1 MSARYFTN
9 SQSRRV
15 SRFSRFSIAAAALMA
30 LGACAGSNAR
40 YVDADTGEYLEF
52 VDDSHV
58 KYVGHFNDREWLY
71 EAERESNGDI
81 LAMKMRHPDKAAL
94 PEKFGAVRTGSTAVS
109 AHNHDR
115 ATARNNAYNSRLQ
128 GPIATSR
135 SLRRNR
141 LGFNRWRRSTSG
153 GENGKIR

>member
-9 SQSRRV
+9 NQSRRA

-30 LGACAGSNAR
+30 LGACAGSNDR

-58 KYVGHFNDREWLY
+58 KYVGHFDDREWLY

-81 LAMKMRHPDKAAL
+81 LAMKMRHPDIGTL
-94 PEKFGAVRTGSTAVS
+94 EF
-109 AHNHDR
+109 
-115 ATARNNAYNSRLQ
+115 
-128 GPIATSR
+128 
-135 SLRRNR
+135 RRNR
-141 LGFNRWRRSTSG
+141 QGCIA
-153 GENGKIR
+153 GEIWGSANGKYRRFCPPQ

>member
-58 KYVGHFNDREWLY
+58 KYVGHFNDRERLY
-71 EAERESNGDI
+71 EAEREWKGDI
-81 LAMKMRHPDKAAL
+81 PAMKSRHSDT
-94 PEKFGAVRTGSTAVS
+94 RTVEF
-109 AHNHDR
+109 
-115 ATARNNAYNSRLQ
+115 
-128 GPIATSR
+128 
-135 SLRRNR
+135 RRNR
-141 LGFNRWRRSTSG
+141 QGCIA
-153 GENGKIR
+153 GEIWGSANGKYRRFCPQP